1 MLFGAACYARYG
13 VLPGN
18 HVLPPCSAYSC
29 KRASHTYCCMQV
41 AYSFWLHIAVLFVA
55 PLLMLLVAA
64 LIAARAS
71 TPLHIFA
78 QKRKRLMHAPSTE
91 VKARK
96 LLQAAAAAAITCNL
110 NGRRPGF
117 AEGPEGAQGGLK
129 TVAPRSS
136 SMRHLL
142 GRGGGAPW
150 LFRSPLGSPLRE
162 RIHLE
167 TLVFLSMDYC
177 ATVPHVVADVILQVH
192 SGVEDRLAFVLVR
205 VVVVASQVSVSAH
218 WHQMHMHG
226 FHIARER
233 VT

>member
-1 MLFGAACYARYG
+1 
-13 VLPGN
+13 
-18 HVLPPCSAYSC
+18 
-29 KRASHTYCCMQV
+29 
-41 AYSFWLHIAVLFVA
+41 
-55 PLLMLLVAA
+55 
-64 LIAARAS
+64 
-71 TPLHIFA
+71 
-78 QKRKRLMHAPSTE
+78 MHAPSTE